1 MLCWD
6 VLYYTII
13 LLLYR
18 AVLNYVILWRLVLYY
33 YCIVRWCV
41 ISHYTM
47 LYDFSYAYIMESVTL
62 KYVLINKSNCD
73 LMQIGGEL
81 NSLMYSIALPKG

>member
-1 MLCWD
+1 
-6 VLYYTII
+6 
-13 LLLYR
+13 
-18 AVLNYVILWRLVLYY
+18 
-33 YCIVRWCV
+33 
-41 ISHYTM
+41 M